1 MASCS
6 NVVQLIAG
14 PQGQPGTNGTNGTDG
29 VSSFTLLTAA
39 FTMPAEGA
47 NATATVEDTSWIASG
62 EVLYLQ
68 SIGYLEAQ
76 TITNATQVVLKNV
89 EATATL
95 EYTGNVAPGVIA
107 ALGNK
112 LSVGGLQGPAG
123 ASGLPLTTRG
133 DIVVRDNAAAN
144 VRLPVGAAS
153 TVLGSDGSDPGW
165 TQVSLTAAVTGI
177 LPIANGGTAS
187 ATAAAARTA
196 LGLAIGTDVQA
207 YNALLAALATLA
219 PTVADT
225 MVYTTGVNT
234 VTTAALTAFARTIL
248 DDADAAAARTTLG
261 VLGKTGLLGSVTGVL
276 LDVGATD
283 TPITMVSANYI
294 VTSVIVTN
302 ASINLTTATAGVFN
316 AAAGAGPLAADQ
328 VLTALTASTKFLDAT
343 LGGVALTDLQ
353 TAATLYARCGTP
365 QGVAATADFYVFG
378 RRLD

>member
-29 VSSFTLLTAA
+29 VSSFTLLTLP

-76 TITNATQVVLKNV
+76 TITNATQVVLKNL
-89 EATATL
+89 EDTATL
-95 EYTGNVAPGVIA
+95 AYTDNVAPGTVA

-133 DIVVRDNAAAN
+133 DLVVRDATTN
-144 VRLPVGAAS
+144 VRLPVGAAN
-153 TVLGSDGSDPGW
+153 TVLGSDGTDPGW
-165 TQVSLTAAVTGI
+165 TQVDLTAAVTGI
-177 LPIANGGTAS
+177 LPVANGGTAS

-234 VTTAALTAFARTIL
+234 VTTASLTAFARTLL
-248 DDADAAAARTTLG
+248 DDADAAAARATLG
-261 VLGKTGLLGSVTGVL
+261 VLGKTGLLGSVTGVNL
-276 LDVGATD
+276 NVGATD

-316 AAAGAGPLAADQ
+316 AAAGVGALAADQ

-365 QGVAATADFYVFG
+365 QGAAATADFYVFG

>member
-29 VSSFTLLTAA
+29 VSSFTLLTLP

-68 SIGYLEAQ
+68 SVGYLEAQ
-76 TITNATQVVLKNV
+76 TITNATQVVLKNL
-89 EATATL
+89 EDTATL
-95 EYTGNVAPGVIA
+95 AYTANVAPGTVA

-133 DIVVRDNAAAN
+133 DLVVRDATTN
-144 VRLPVGAAS
+144 VRLPVGAAN
-153 TVLGSDGSDPGW
+153 TVLGSDGTDPGW
-165 TQVSLTAAVTGI
+165 TQVDLTAAVTGI
-177 LPIANGGTAS
+177 LPVANGGTAS
-187 ATAAAARTA
+187 ANAAAARTA

-225 MVYTTGVNT
+225 LVYTTGVNT
-234 VTTAALTAFARTIL
+234 VTTAALTAFARTLL
-248 DDADAAAARTTLG
+248 DDADAAAARATLG
-261 VLGKTGLLGSVTGVL
+261 VLGKTGLLGSVTGVDL
-276 LDVGATD
+276 NVGATD

-316 AAAGAGPLAADQ
+316 AAAGVGALAADQ

-365 QGVAATADFYVFG
+365 QGAAATADFYVFG
-378 RRLD
+378 RRFD

>member
-29 VSSFTLLTAA
+29 VSSFTLLTLP

-76 TITNATQVVLKNV
+76 TITNATQVVLKNL
-89 EATATL
+89 EDTATL
-95 EYTGNVAPGVIA
+95 AYTANVAPGTVA

-133 DIVVRDNAAAN
+133 DLVVRDATTN
-144 VRLPVGAAS
+144 VRLPVGAAN
-153 TVLGSDGSDPGW
+153 TVLGSDGTDPGW
-165 TQVSLTAAVTGI
+165 TQVDLTAAVTGI
-177 LPIANGGTAS
+177 LPVANGGTAS
-187 ATAAAARTA
+187 ANAAAARTA

-225 MVYTTGVNT
+225 LVYTTGVNT
-234 VTTAALTAFARTIL
+234 VTTASLTAFARTLL
-248 DDADAAAARTTLG
+248 DDADAAAARATLG
-261 VLGKTGLLGSVTGVL
+261 VLGKTGLLGSVTGVDL
-276 LDVGATD
+276 NIGATD

-316 AAAGAGPLAADQ
+316 AAAGVGALAADQ

>member
-29 VSSFTLLTAA
+29 VSSFTLLTLP

-68 SIGYLEAQ
+68 SVGYLEAQ
-76 TITNATQVVLKNV
+76 TITNATQVVLKNL
-89 EATATL
+89 EDTATL
-95 EYTGNVAPGVIA
+95 AYTANVAPGTVA

-133 DIVVRDNAAAN
+133 DLVVRDAATN
-144 VRLPVGAAS
+144 VRLPVGAAN
-153 TVLGSDGSDPGW
+153 TVLGSDGTDPGW
-165 TQVSLTAAVTGI
+165 TQVDLTAAVTGI
-177 LPIANGGTAS
+177 LPVANGGTAS

-225 MVYTTGVNT
+225 LVYTTGVNT
-234 VTTAALTAFARTIL
+234 VTTAALTAFARTLL
-248 DDADAAAARTTLG
+248 DDADAAAARATLG
-261 VLGKTGLLGSVTGVL
+261 VLGKTGLLGSVTGVNL
-276 LDVGATD
+276 NVGATD

-316 AAAGAGPLAADQ
+316 AAAGVGALAADQ

-365 QGVAATADFYVFG
+365 QGAAATADFYVFG

>member
-29 VSSFTLLTAA
+29 VSSFTLLTLP

-68 SIGYLEAQ
+68 SVGYLEAQ
-76 TITNATQVVLKNV
+76 TITNATQVVLKNL

-95 EYTGNVAPGVIA
+95 EYTGNVAPGVTA

-133 DIVVRDNAAAN
+133 DLVVRDATTN

-153 TVLGSDGSDPGW
+153 TVLGSDGTDPGW
-165 TQVSLTAAVTGI
+165 TQVDLTAAVTGI
-177 LPIANGGTAS
+177 LPVANGGTAG

-225 MVYTTGVNT
+225 LVYTTGVNT
-234 VTTAALTAFARTIL
+234 VTTAALTAFARTLL
-248 DDADAAAARTTLG
+248 DDADAAAARATLG
-261 VLGKTGLLGSVTGVL
+261 VLGKTGLLGSVTGVNL
-276 LDVGATD
+276 NVGATD

-316 AAAGAGPLAADQ
+316 AAAGVGAAG
-328 VLTALTASTKFLDAT
+328 
-343 LGGVALTDLQ
+343 G
-353 TAATLYARCGTP
+353 
-365 QGVAATADFYVFG
+365 
-378 RRLD
+378 

>member
-29 VSSFTLLTAA
+29 VSSFTLLTLP

-68 SIGYLEAQ
+68 SVGYLEAQ
-76 TITNATQVVLKNV
+76 TITNATQVVLKNL
-89 EATATL
+89 EDTATL
-95 EYTGNVAPGVIA
+95 AYTANVAPGTVA

-133 DIVVRDNAAAN
+133 DLVVRDATTN
-144 VRLPVGAAS
+144 VRLPVGAAN
-153 TVLGSDGSDPGW
+153 TVLGSDGTDPGW
-165 TQVSLTAAVTGI
+165 TQVDLTAAVTGI
-177 LPIANGGTAS
+177 LPVANGGTAS
-187 ATAAAARTA
+187 ANAAAARTA

-225 MVYTTGVNT
+225 LVYTTGVNT
-234 VTTAALTAFARTIL
+234 VTTASLTAFARTLL
-248 DDADAAAARTTLG
+248 DDADAAAARATLG
-261 VLGKTGLLGSVTGVL
+261 VLGKTGLLGSVTGVNL
-276 LDVGATD
+276 NVGATD
-283 TPITMVSANYI
+283 TSITMVSANYI

-316 AAAGAGPLAADQ
+316 AAAGVGALAADQ

>member
-29 VSSFTLLTAA
+29 VSSFTLLTLP

-68 SIGYLEAQ
+68 SVGYLEAQ
-76 TITNATQVVLKNV
+76 TITNATQVVLKNL
-89 EATATL
+89 EDTATL
-95 EYTGNVAPGVIA
+95 AYTDNVAPGTVA

-133 DIVVRDNAAAN
+133 DLVVRDATTN
-144 VRLPVGAAS
+144 VRLPVGAAN
-153 TVLGSDGSDPGW
+153 TVLGSDGTDPGW
-165 TQVSLTAAVTGI
+165 TQVDLTAAVTGI
-177 LPIANGGTAS
+177 LPVANGGTAS
-187 ATAAAARTA
+187 ANAAAARTA

-234 VTTAALTAFARTIL
+234 VTTASLTAFARTLL
-248 DDADAAAARTTLG
+248 DDADAAAARATLG
-261 VLGKTGLLGSVTGVL
+261 VLGKTGLLGSVTGVDL
-276 LDVGATD
+276 NIGATD

-365 QGVAATADFYVFG
+365 QGAAATADFYVFG

>member
-29 VSSFTLLTAA
+29 VSSFTLLTLP

-68 SIGYLEAQ
+68 SVGYLEAQ
-76 TITNATQVVLKNV
+76 TITNATQVVLKNL
-89 EATATL
+89 EDTATL
-95 EYTGNVAPGVIA
+95 AYTANVAPGTLA
-107 ALGNK
+107 ALANK

-133 DIVVRDNAAAN
+133 DLVVRDATTN
-144 VRLPVGAAS
+144 VRLPVGAAN
-153 TVLGSDGSDPGW
+153 TVLGSDGTDPGW
-165 TQVSLTAAVTGI
+165 TQVDLTAAVTGI
-177 LPIANGGTAS
+177 LPVANGGTAS
-187 ATAAAARTA
+187 ANAAAARTA

-234 VTTAALTAFARTIL
+234 VTTAALTAFARTLL
-248 DDADAAAARTTLG
+248 DDADAAAARATLG
-261 VLGKTGLLGSVTGVL
+261 VLGKTGLLGSVTGVNL
-276 LDVGATD
+276 NVGATD

-316 AAAGAGPLAADQ
+316 AAAGVGALAADQ

-365 QGVAATADFYVFG
+365 QGAAATADFYVFG

>member
-1 MASCS
+1 MAACS

-29 VSSFTLLTAA
+29 VSSFTLLTLP

-68 SIGYLEAQ
+68 SVGYLEAQ
-76 TITNATQVVLKNV
+76 TITNATQVVLKNI
-89 EATATL
+89 EDTATL
-95 EYTGNVAPGVIA
+95 AYTDNVAPGTVA

-133 DIVVRDNAAAN
+133 DLVVRDATTN
-144 VRLPVGAAS
+144 VRLPVGAAN
-153 TVLGSDGSDPGW
+153 TVLGSDGTDPGW
-165 TQVSLTAAVTGI
+165 TQVDLTAAVTGI
-177 LPIANGGTAS
+177 LPVANGGTAS

-234 VTTAALTAFARTIL
+234 VTTASLTAFARTIL
-248 DDADAAAARTTLG
+248 DDADAAAARATLG
-261 VLGKTGLLGSVTGVL
+261 VLGKTGLLGSVTGVNL
-276 LDVGATD
+276 NVGATD

-365 QGVAATADFYVFG
+365 QGAAATADFYVFG
-378 RRLD
+378 RRFD

>member
-29 VSSFTLLTAA
+29 VSSFTLLTLP

-68 SIGYLEAQ
+68 SVGYLEAQ
-76 TITNATQVVLKNV
+76 TITNATQVVLKNL
-89 EATATL
+89 EDTATL
-95 EYTGNVAPGVIA
+95 AYTANVAPGTVA

-133 DIVVRDNAAAN
+133 DLVVRDATTN
-144 VRLPVGAAS
+144 VRLPVGAAN
-153 TVLGSDGSDPGW
+153 TVLGSDGTDPGW
-165 TQVSLTAAVTGI
+165 TQVDLTAAVTGI

-187 ATAAAARTA
+187 ANAAAARTA

-225 MVYTTGVNT
+225 LVYTTGVNT
-234 VTTAALTAFARTIL
+234 VTTASLTAFARTLL
-248 DDADAAAARTTLG
+248 DDADAAAARATLG
-261 VLGKTGLLGSVTGVL
+261 VLGKTGLLGSVTGVNL
-276 LDVGATD
+276 NVGATD

-316 AAAGAGPLAADQ
+316 AAAGVGALAADQ

-365 QGVAATADFYVFG
+365 QGAAATADFYVFG

>member
-29 VSSFTLLTAA
+29 VSSFTLLTLP

-68 SIGYLEAQ
+68 SVGYLEAQ
-76 TITNATQVVLKNV
+76 TITNATQVVLKNL
-89 EATATL
+89 EDTATL
-95 EYTGNVAPGVIA
+95 AYTANVAPGTVA

-133 DIVVRDNAAAN
+133 DLVVRYATTN
-144 VRLPVGAAS
+144 VRLPVGAAN
-153 TVLGSDGSDPGW
+153 TVLGSDGTDPGW
-165 TQVSLTAAVTGI
+165 TQVDLTAAVTGI
-177 LPIANGGTAS
+177 LPVANGGTAS
-187 ATAAAARTA
+187 ANAAAARTA

-234 VTTAALTAFARTIL
+234 VTTASLTAFARTLL
-248 DDADAAAARTTLG
+248 DDADAAAARATLG
-261 VLGKTGLLGSVTGVL
+261 VLGKTGLLGSVTGVNL
-276 LDVGATD
+276 NVGATD

-316 AAAGAGPLAADQ
+316 AAAGVGALAADQ

-365 QGVAATADFYVFG
+365 QGAAATADFYVFG

>member
-29 VSSFTLLTAA
+29 VSSFTLLTLP

-68 SIGYLEAQ
+68 SVGYLEAQ
-76 TITNATQVVLKNV
+76 TITNATQVVLKNL
-89 EATATL
+89 EDTATL
-95 EYTGNVAPGVIA
+95 AYTANVAPGTVA

-133 DIVVRDNAAAN
+133 DLVVRDATTN
-144 VRLPVGAAS
+144 VRLPVGAAN
-153 TVLGSDGSDPGW
+153 TVLGSDGTDPGW
-165 TQVSLTAAVTGI
+165 TQVDLTAAVTGI
-177 LPIANGGTAS
+177 LPVANGGTAS
-187 ATAAAARTA
+187 ANAAAARTA

-234 VTTAALTAFARTIL
+234 VTTASLTAFARTLL
-248 DDADAAAARTTLG
+248 DDADAAAARATLG
-261 VLGKTGLLGSVTGVL
+261 VLGKTGLLGSVTGVNL
-276 LDVGATD
+276 NVGATD

-316 AAAGAGPLAADQ
+316 AAAGVGALAADQ

-365 QGVAATADFYVFG
+365 QGAAATADFYVFG

>member
-29 VSSFTLLTAA
+29 VSSFTLLTLP

-76 TITNATQVVLKNV
+76 TITNATQVVLKNL
-89 EATATL
+89 EDTATL
-95 EYTGNVAPGVIA
+95 AYTANVAPGTVA

-133 DIVVRDNAAAN
+133 DLVVRDATTN
-144 VRLPVGAAS
+144 VRLPVGAAN
-153 TVLGSDGSDPGW
+153 TVLGSDGTDPGW
-165 TQVSLTAAVTGI
+165 TQVDLTAAVTGI
-177 LPIANGGTAS
+177 LPVANGGTAS
-187 ATAAAARTA
+187 ANAAAARTA

-225 MVYTTGVNT
+225 LVYTTGVNT
-234 VTTAALTAFARTIL
+234 VTTAALTAFARTLL
-248 DDADAAAARTTLG
+248 DDADAAAARATLG
-261 VLGKTGLLGSVTGVL
+261 VLGKTGLLGSVTGVNL
-276 LDVGATD
+276 NVGATD

-316 AAAGAGPLAADQ
+316 AAAGVGALAADQ

-365 QGVAATADFYVFG
+365 QGAAATADFYVFG

>member
-29 VSSFTLLTAA
+29 VSSFTLLTLP

-68 SIGYLEAQ
+68 SVGYLEAQ
-76 TITNATQVVLKNV
+76 TITNATQVVLKNL
-89 EATATL
+89 EDTATL
-95 EYTGNVAPGVIA
+95 AYTANVAPGTVA

-133 DIVVRDNAAAN
+133 DLVVRDATTN
-144 VRLPVGAAS
+144 VRLPVGAAN
-153 TVLGSDGSDPGW
+153 TVLGSDGTDPGW
-165 TQVSLTAAVTGI
+165 TQVDLTAAVTGI
-177 LPIANGGTAS
+177 LPVANGGTAS
-187 ATAAAARTA
+187 ANAAAARTA

-234 VTTAALTAFARTIL
+234 VTTASLTAFARTLL
-248 DDADAAAARTTLG
+248 DDADAAAARATLG
-261 VLGKTGLLGSVTGVL
+261 VLGKTGLLGSVTGVDL
-276 LDVGATD
+276 NVGATD

-316 AAAGAGPLAADQ
+316 AAAGVGALAADQ

-365 QGVAATADFYVFG
+365 QGAAATADFYVFG

>member
-29 VSSFTLLTAA
+29 VSSFTLLTLP

-68 SIGYLEAQ
+68 SVGYLEAQ
-76 TITNATQVVLKNV
+76 TITNATQVVLKNL
-89 EATATL
+89 EDTATL
-95 EYTGNVAPGVIA
+95 AYTANVAPGTVA

-133 DIVVRDNAAAN
+133 DLVVRDATTN
-144 VRLPVGAAS
+144 VRLPVGAAN
-153 TVLGSDGSDPGW
+153 TVLGSDGTDPGW
-165 TQVSLTAAVTGI
+165 TQVDLTAAVTGI
-177 LPIANGGTAS
+177 LPVANGGTAS
-187 ATAAAARTA
+187 ANAAAARTA

-234 VTTAALTAFARTIL
+234 VTTASLTAFARTLL
-248 DDADAAAARTTLG
+248 DDADAAAARATLG
-261 VLGKTGLLGSVTGVL
+261 VLGKTGLLGSVTGVDL
-276 LDVGATD
+276 NVGATD

-365 QGVAATADFYVFG
+365 QGAAATADFYVFG

>member
-29 VSSFTLLTAA
+29 VSSFTLLTLP

-68 SIGYLEAQ
+68 SVGYLEAQ
-76 TITNATQVVLKNV
+76 TITNATQVVLKNL
-89 EATATL
+89 EYTATL
-95 EYTGNVAPGVIA
+95 AYTANVAPGTVA

-133 DIVVRDNAAAN
+133 DLVVRDATTN
-144 VRLPVGAAS
+144 VRLPVGAANM
-153 TVLGSDGSDPGW
+153 VLGSDGTDPGW
-165 TQVSLTAAVTGI
+165 TQVDITAAVTGI
-177 LPIANGGTAS
+177 LPVANGGTAS
-187 ATAAAARTA
+187 ATEAAARTA

-234 VTTAALTAFARTIL
+234 VTTAALTAFARTLL
-248 DDADAAAARTTLG
+248 DDADAAAARATLG
-261 VLGKTGLLGSVTGVL
+261 VLGKTGLLGSVTGVNL
-276 LDVGATD
+276 NVCATD

-365 QGVAATADFYVFG
+365 QGAAATADFYVFG

>member
-29 VSSFTLLTAA
+29 VSSFTLLTLP

-68 SIGYLEAQ
+68 SVGYLEAQ
-76 TITNATQVVLKNV
+76 TITNATQVVLKNL
-89 EATATL
+89 EDTATL
-95 EYTGNVAPGVIA
+95 EYTGNVAPGTVA

-133 DIVVRDNAAAN
+133 DLVVRDATTN

-153 TVLGSDGSDPGW
+153 TVLGSDGTDPGW
-165 TQVSLTAAVTGI
+165 TQVDLTAAVTGI
-177 LPIANGGTAS
+177 LPVANGGTAS

-234 VTTAALTAFARTIL
+234 VTTAALTAFARTLL
-248 DDADAAAARTTLG
+248 DDADAAAARATLG
-261 VLGKTGLLGSVTGVL
+261 VLGKTGLLGSVTGVNL
-276 LDVGATD
+276 NVGATD

-316 AAAGAGPLAADQ
+316 AAAGAGALAADQ

-365 QGVAATADFYVFG
+365 QGAAATADFYVFG

>member
-29 VSSFTLLTAA
+29 VSSFTLLTLP

-68 SIGYLEAQ
+68 SVGYLEAQ
-76 TITNATQVVLKNV
+76 TITNATQVVLKNL
-89 EATATL
+89 EDTATL
-95 EYTGNVAPGVIA
+95 AYTANVAPGTVA

-133 DIVVRDNAAAN
+133 DLVVRDATTN
-144 VRLPVGAAS
+144 VRLPVGAAN
-153 TVLGSDGSDPGW
+153 TVLGSDGTDPGW
-165 TQVSLTAAVTGI
+165 TQVDLTAAVTGI
-177 LPIANGGTAS
+177 LPVANGGTAS

-225 MVYTTGVNT
+225 LVYTTGVNT
-234 VTTAALTAFARTIL
+234 VTTAALTAFARTLL
-248 DDADAAAARTTLG
+248 DDADAAAARATLG
-261 VLGKTGLLGSVTGVL
+261 VLGKTGLLGSVTGVDL
-276 LDVGATD
+276 NVGATD

-316 AAAGAGPLAADQ
+316 AAAGVGALAADQ

-365 QGVAATADFYVFG
+365 QGAAATADFYVFG

>member
-29 VSSFTLLTAA
+29 VSSFTLLTLP

-68 SIGYLEAQ
+68 SVGYLEAQ
-76 TITNATQVVLKNV
+76 TITNATQVVLKNL
-89 EATATL
+89 EDTATL
-95 EYTGNVAPGVIA
+95 AYTDNVAPGTVA

-133 DIVVRDNAAAN
+133 DLVVRDATTN
-144 VRLPVGAAS
+144 VRLPVGAAN
-153 TVLGSDGSDPGW
+153 TVLGSDGTDPGW
-165 TQVSLTAAVTGI
+165 TQVDLTAAVTGI
-177 LPIANGGTAS
+177 LPVANGGTAS
-187 ATAAAARTA
+187 ANAAAARTA

-234 VTTAALTAFARTIL
+234 VTTASLTAFARTLL
-248 DDADAAAARTTLG
+248 DDADAAAARATLG
-261 VLGKTGLLGSVTGVL
+261 VLGKTGLLGSVTGVNL
-276 LDVGATD
+276 NVGATD

-365 QGVAATADFYVFG
+365 QGAAATADFYVFG

>member
-29 VSSFTLLTAA
+29 VSSFTLLTLP

-68 SIGYLEAQ
+68 SVGYLEAQ
-76 TITNATQVVLKNV
+76 TITNATQVVLKNL
-89 EATATL
+89 EDTATL
-95 EYTGNVAPGVIA
+95 AYTANVAPGTVA

-133 DIVVRDNAAAN
+133 DLVVRDAATN
-144 VRLPVGAAS
+144 VRLPVGAAN
-153 TVLGSDGSDPGW
+153 TVLGSDGTDPGW
-165 TQVSLTAAVTGI
+165 TQVDLTAAVTGI
-177 LPIANGGTAS
+177 LPVANGGTAS
-187 ATAAAARTA
+187 ANAAAARTA

-234 VTTAALTAFARTIL
+234 VTTASLTAFARTLL
-248 DDADAAAARTTLG
+248 DDADAAAARATLG
-261 VLGKTGLLGSVTGVL
+261 VLGKTGLLGSVTGVNL
-276 LDVGATD
+276 NVGATD

-365 QGVAATADFYVFG
+365 QGAAATADFYVFG

>member
-29 VSSFTLLTAA
+29 VSSFTLLTLP

-68 SIGYLEAQ
+68 SVGYLEAQ
-76 TITNATQVVLKNV
+76 TITNATQVVLKNL
-89 EATATL
+89 EDTATL
-95 EYTGNVAPGVIA
+95 AYTANVAPGTVA

-133 DIVVRDNAAAN
+133 DLVVRDATTN
-144 VRLPVGAAS
+144 VRLPVGAAN
-153 TVLGSDGSDPGW
+153 TVLGSDGTDPGW
-165 TQVSLTAAVTGI
+165 TQVDLTAAVTGI
-177 LPIANGGTAS
+177 LPVANGGTAS
-187 ATAAAARTA
+187 ANAAAARTA

-234 VTTAALTAFARTIL
+234 VTTASLTAFARTLL
-248 DDADAAAARTTLG
+248 DDADAAAARATLG
-261 VLGKTGLLGSVTGVL
+261 VLGKTGLLGSVTGVNL
-276 LDVGATD
+276 NVGATD

-365 QGVAATADFYVFG
+365 QGAAATADFYVFG

>member
-29 VSSFTLLTAA
+29 VSSFTLLTLP

-68 SIGYLEAQ
+68 SVGYLEAQ
-76 TITNATQVVLKNV
+76 TITNATQVVLKNL
-89 EATATL
+89 EDTAIL
-95 EYTGNVAPGVIA
+95 AYTDNVAPGTVA

-133 DIVVRDNAAAN
+133 DLVVRDATTN
-144 VRLPVGAAS
+144 VRLPVGAAN
-153 TVLGSDGSDPGW
+153 TVLGSDGTDPGW
-165 TQVSLTAAVTGI
+165 TQVDLTAAVTGI
-177 LPIANGGTAS
+177 LPVANGGTAS
-187 ATAAAARTA
+187 ANAAAARTA

-234 VTTAALTAFARTIL
+234 VTTAALTAFARTLL
-248 DDADAAAARTTLG
+248 DDADAAAARATLG
-261 VLGKTGLLGSVTGVL
+261 VLGKTGLLGSVTGVNL
-276 LDVGATD
+276 NVGATD

-365 QGVAATADFYVFG
+365 QGAAATADFYVFG

>member
-29 VSSFTLLTAA
+29 VSSFTLLTDP

-68 SIGYLEAQ
+68 SVGYLEAQ
-76 TITNATQVVLKNV
+76 TITDATHVVLKNL
-89 EATATL
+89 EDTATL
-95 EYTGNVAPGVIA
+95 AYTANVAPGITV

-133 DIVVRDNAAAN
+133 DLVVRDAATN
-144 VRLPVGAAS
+144 VRLPVGAAN
-153 TVLGSDGSDPGW
+153 TVLGSDGTDPGW
-165 TQVSLTAAVTGI
+165 TQVDLTAAVTGI
-177 LPIANGGTAS
+177 LPVANGGTAS

-234 VTTAALTAFARTIL
+234 VTTASLTAFARTIL

-261 VLGKTGLLGSVTGVL
+261 VLGKTGLLGSVTGVDL
-276 LDVGATD
+276 NIGATD

>member
-29 VSSFTLLTAA
+29 VSSFTLLTLP

-68 SIGYLEAQ
+68 SVGYLEAQ
-76 TITNATQVVLKNV
+76 TITNATQVVLKNL
-89 EATATL
+89 EDTATL
-95 EYTGNVAPGVIA
+95 AYTANVAPGTVA

-133 DIVVRDNAAAN
+133 DLVVRDATTN
-144 VRLPVGAAS
+144 VRLPVGAAN
-153 TVLGSDGSDPGW
+153 TVLGSDGTDPGW
-165 TQVSLTAAVTGI
+165 TQVDLTAAVTGI
-177 LPIANGGTAS
+177 LPVANGGTAS
-187 ATAAAARTA
+187 ANAAAARTA

-234 VTTAALTAFARTIL
+234 VTTAALTAFARTLL
-248 DDADAAAARTTLG
+248 DDADAAAARATLG
-261 VLGKTGLLGSVTGVL
+261 VLGKTGLLGSVTGVDL
-276 LDVGATD
+276 NIGATD

-316 AAAGAGPLAADQ
+316 AAAGVGALAADQ

-365 QGVAATADFYVFG
+365 QGAAATADFYVFG

>member
-29 VSSFTLLTAA
+29 VSSFTLLTLP

-76 TITNATQVVLKNV
+76 TITNATQVVLKNL
-89 EATATL
+89 EDTATL
-95 EYTGNVAPGVIA
+95 AYTDNVAPGTVA

-133 DIVVRDNAAAN
+133 DLVVRDATTN
-144 VRLPVGAAS
+144 VRLPVGAAN
-153 TVLGSDGSDPGW
+153 TVLGSDGTDPGW
-165 TQVSLTAAVTGI
+165 TQVDLTAAVTGI

-187 ATAAAARTA
+187 ANAAAARTA

-234 VTTAALTAFARTIL
+234 VTTAALTAFARTLL

-261 VLGKTGLLGSVTGVL
+261 VLGKTGLLGSVTGVNL
-276 LDVGATD
+276 NIGATD

-365 QGVAATADFYVFG
+365 QGAAATADFYVFG

>member
-29 VSSFTLLTAA
+29 VSSFTLLTLP

-76 TITNATQVVLKNV
+76 TITNATQVVLKNL
-89 EATATL
+89 EDTATL
-95 EYTGNVAPGVIA
+95 AYTANVAPGTVA

-133 DIVVRDNAAAN
+133 DLVVRDATTN
-144 VRLPVGAAS
+144 VRLPVGAAN
-153 TVLGSDGSDPGW
+153 TVLGSDGTDPGW
-165 TQVSLTAAVTGI
+165 TQVDLTAAVTGI
-177 LPIANGGTAS
+177 LPVANGGTAS
-187 ATAAAARTA
+187 ANAAAARTA

-234 VTTAALTAFARTIL
+234 VTTASLTAFARTLL
-248 DDADAAAARTTLG
+248 DDADAAAARATLG
-261 VLGKTGLLGSVTGVL
+261 VLGKTGLLGSVTGVDL
-276 LDVGATD
+276 NIGATD

-365 QGVAATADFYVFG
+365 QGAAATADFYVFG

>member
-29 VSSFTLLTAA
+29 VSSFTLLTLP

-76 TITNATQVVLKNV
+76 TITNATQVVLKNL
-89 EATATL
+89 EDTATL
-95 EYTGNVAPGVIA
+95 AYTANVAPGTVA

-133 DIVVRDNAAAN
+133 DLVVRDATTN
-144 VRLPVGAAS
+144 VRLPVGAAN
-153 TVLGSDGSDPGW
+153 TVLGSDGTDPGW
-165 TQVSLTAAVTGI
+165 TQVDLTAAVTGI
-177 LPIANGGTAS
+177 LPVANGGTAS
-187 ATAAAARTA
+187 ANAAAARTA

-225 MVYTTGVNT
+225 LVYTTGVNT
-234 VTTAALTAFARTIL
+234 VTTAALTAFARTLL
-248 DDADAAAARTTLG
+248 DDADAAAARATLG
-261 VLGKTGLLGSVTGVL
+261 VLGKTGLLGSVTGVNL
-276 LDVGATD
+276 NVGATD

-316 AAAGAGPLAADQ
+316 AAAGVGPLAADQ

-365 QGVAATADFYVFG
+365 QGAAATADFYVFG

>member
-29 VSSFTLLTAA
+29 VSSFTLLTLP

-68 SIGYLEAQ
+68 SVGYLEAQ
-76 TITNATQVVLKNV
+76 TITNATQVVLKNL
-89 EATATL
+89 EDTATL
-95 EYTGNVAPGVIA
+95 AYTANVAPGTVA

-133 DIVVRDNAAAN
+133 DLVVRDATTN
-144 VRLPVGAAS
+144 VRLPVGAAN
-153 TVLGSDGSDPGW
+153 TVLGSDGTDPGW
-165 TQVSLTAAVTGI
+165 TQVDLTAAVTGI
-177 LPIANGGTAS
+177 LPVANGGTAS
-187 ATAAAARTA
+187 ANAAAARTA

-225 MVYTTGVNT
+225 LVYTTGVNT
-234 VTTAALTAFARTIL
+234 VTTASLTAFARTLL
-248 DDADAAAARTTLG
+248 DDADAAAARATLG
-261 VLGKTGLLGSVTGVL
+261 VLGKTGLLGSVTGVNL
-276 LDVGATD
+276 NVGATD

-365 QGVAATADFYVFG
+365 QGAAATADFYVFG

>member
-29 VSSFTLLTAA
+29 VSSFTLLTLP

-68 SIGYLEAQ
+68 SVGYLEAQ
-76 TITNATQVVLKNV
+76 TITNATQVVLKNL
-89 EATATL
+89 EDTATL
-95 EYTGNVAPGVIA
+95 AYTANVAPGTVA

-133 DIVVRDNAAAN
+133 DLVVRDATTN
-144 VRLPVGAAS
+144 VRLPVGAAN
-153 TVLGSDGSDPGW
+153 TVLGSDGTDPGW
-165 TQVSLTAAVTGI
+165 TQVDLTAAVTGI
-177 LPIANGGTAS
+177 LPVANGGTAS
-187 ATAAAARTA
+187 ANAAAARTA

-234 VTTAALTAFARTIL
+234 VTTASLTAFARTLL

-261 VLGKTGLLGSVTGVL
+261 VLGKTGLLGSVTGVNL
-276 LDVGATD
+276 NVGATD

-316 AAAGAGPLAADQ
+316 AAAGVGALAADQ

-365 QGVAATADFYVFG
+365 QGAAATADFYVFG

>member
-29 VSSFTLLTAA
+29 VSSFTLLTLP

-68 SIGYLEAQ
+68 SVGYLEAQ
-76 TITNATQVVLKNV
+76 TITNATQVVLKNL
-89 EATATL
+89 EDTATL
-95 EYTGNVAPGVIA
+95 AYTANVAPGTVA

-133 DIVVRDNAAAN
+133 DLVVRDATTN
-144 VRLPVGAAS
+144 VRLPVGAAN
-153 TVLGSDGSDPGW
+153 TVLGSDGTDPGW
-165 TQVSLTAAVTGI
+165 TQVDLTAAVTGI
-177 LPIANGGTAS
+177 LPVANGGTAS
-187 ATAAAARTA
+187 ANAAAARTA

-234 VTTAALTAFARTIL
+234 VTTAALTAFARTLL
-248 DDADAAAARTTLG
+248 DDADAAAARATLG
-261 VLGKTGLLGSVTGVL
+261 VLGKTGLLGSVTGVNL
-276 LDVGATD
+276 NVGATD

-365 QGVAATADFYVFG
+365 QGAAATADFYVFG

>member
-29 VSSFTLLTAA
+29 VSSFTLLTLP

-68 SIGYLEAQ
+68 SVGYLEAQ
-76 TITNATQVVLKNV
+76 TITNATQVVLKNL
-89 EATATL
+89 EDTATL
-95 EYTGNVAPGVIA
+95 AYTANVAPGTVA

-133 DIVVRDNAAAN
+133 DLVVRDATTN
-144 VRLPVGAAS
+144 VRLPVGAAN
-153 TVLGSDGSDPGW
+153 TVLGSDGTDPGW
-165 TQVSLTAAVTGI
+165 TQVDLTAAVTGI
-177 LPIANGGTAS
+177 LPVANGGTAS
-187 ATAAAARTA
+187 ANAAAARTA

-225 MVYTTGVNT
+225 LVYTTGVNT
-234 VTTAALTAFARTIL
+234 VTTAALTAFARTLL
-248 DDADAAAARTTLG
+248 DDADAAAARATLG
-261 VLGKTGLLGSVTGVL
+261 VLGKTGLLGSVTGVNL
-276 LDVGATD
+276 NVGATD

-316 AAAGAGPLAADQ
+316 AAAGVGALAADQ

-365 QGVAATADFYVFG
+365 QGAAATADFYVFG

>member
-29 VSSFTLLTAA
+29 VSSFTLLTLP

-68 SIGYLEAQ
+68 SVGYLEAQ
-76 TITNATQVVLKNV
+76 TITNATQVVLKNL
-89 EATATL
+89 EDTATL
-95 EYTGNVAPGVIA
+95 AYTANVAPGTVA

-133 DIVVRDNAAAN
+133 DLVVRDATTN
-144 VRLPVGAAS
+144 VRLPVGAAN
-153 TVLGSDGSDPGW
+153 TVLGSDGTDPGW
-165 TQVSLTAAVTGI
+165 TQVDLTAAVTGI
-177 LPIANGGTAS
+177 LPVANGGTAS
-187 ATAAAARTA
+187 ANAAAARTA

-234 VTTAALTAFARTIL
+234 VTTASLTAFARTLL
-248 DDADAAAARTTLG
+248 DDADAAAARATLG
-261 VLGKTGLLGSVTGVL
+261 VLGKTGLLGSVTGVNL
-276 LDVGATD
+276 NVGATD

-316 AAAGAGPLAADQ
+316 AAAGVGALAADQ

-365 QGVAATADFYVFG
+365 QGAAATADFYVFG
-378 RRLD
+378 RRFD

>member
-29 VSSFTLLTAA
+29 VSSFTLLTLP

-68 SIGYLEAQ
+68 SVGYLEAQ
-76 TITNATQVVLKNV
+76 TITNATQVVLKNL
-89 EATATL
+89 EDTATL
-95 EYTGNVAPGVIA
+95 AYTANVAPGTVA

-133 DIVVRDNAAAN
+133 DLVVRDATTN
-144 VRLPVGAAS
+144 VRLPVGAAN
-153 TVLGSDGSDPGW
+153 TVLGSDGTDPGW
-165 TQVSLTAAVTGI
+165 TQVDLTAAVTGI
-177 LPIANGGTAS
+177 LPVANGGTAS
-187 ATAAAARTA
+187 ANAAAARTA

-234 VTTAALTAFARTIL
+234 VTTAALTAFARTLL
-248 DDADAAAARTTLG
+248 DDADAAAARATLG
-261 VLGKTGLLGSVTGVL
+261 VLGKTGLLGSVTGVDL
-276 LDVGATD
+276 NVGATD

-365 QGVAATADFYVFG
+365 QGAAATADFYVFG

>member
-29 VSSFTLLTAA
+29 VSSFTLLTLP

-76 TITNATQVVLKNV
+76 TITNATQVVLKNL
-89 EATATL
+89 EDTATL
-95 EYTGNVAPGVIA
+95 AYTANVAPGTVA

-133 DIVVRDNAAAN
+133 DLVVRDATTN
-144 VRLPVGAAS
+144 VRLPVGAAN
-153 TVLGSDGSDPGW
+153 TVLGSDGTDPGW
-165 TQVSLTAAVTGI
+165 TQVDLTAAVTGI
-177 LPIANGGTAS
+177 LPVANGGTAS
-187 ATAAAARTA
+187 ANAAAARTA

-234 VTTAALTAFARTIL
+234 VTTASLTAFARTLL
-248 DDADAAAARTTLG
+248 DDADAAAARATLG
-261 VLGKTGLLGSVTGVL
+261 VLGKTGLLGSVTGVNL
-276 LDVGATD
+276 NVGATD

-365 QGVAATADFYVFG
+365 QGAAATADFYVFG

>member
-29 VSSFTLLTAA
+29 VSSFTLLTLP

-68 SIGYLEAQ
+68 SVGYLEAQ
-76 TITNATQVVLKNV
+76 TITNATQVVLKNL
-89 EATATL
+89 EDTATL
-95 EYTGNVAPGVIA
+95 AYTANVAPGTVA

-133 DIVVRDNAAAN
+133 DLVVRYATTN
-144 VRLPVGAAS
+144 VRLPVGAAN
-153 TVLGSDGSDPGW
+153 TVLGSDGTDPGW
-165 TQVSLTAAVTGI
+165 TQVDLTAAVTGI
-177 LPIANGGTAS
+177 LPVANGGTAS
-187 ATAAAARTA
+187 ANAAAARTA

-234 VTTAALTAFARTIL
+234 VTTAALTAFARTLL
-248 DDADAAAARTTLG
+248 DDADAAAARATLG
-261 VLGKTGLLGSVTGVL
+261 VLGKTGLLGSVTGVNL
-276 LDVGATD
+276 NVGATD

-365 QGVAATADFYVFG
+365 QGAAATADFYVFG

>member
-29 VSSFTLLTAA
+29 VSSFTLLTLP

-68 SIGYLEAQ
+68 SVGYLEAQ
-76 TITNATQVVLKNV
+76 TITNATQVVLKNI
-89 EATATL
+89 EDTATL
-95 EYTGNVAPGVIA
+95 AYTDNVAPGTVA

-133 DIVVRDNAAAN
+133 DLVVRDATTN
-144 VRLPVGAAS
+144 VRLPVGAAN
-153 TVLGSDGSDPGW
+153 TVLGSDGTDPGW

-177 LPIANGGTAS
+177 LPVANGGTAS

-234 VTTAALTAFARTIL
+234 VTTASLTAFARTIL
-248 DDADAAAARTTLG
+248 DDADAAAARATLG
-261 VLGKTGLLGSVTGVL
+261 VLGKTGLLGSVTGVNL
-276 LDVGATD
+276 NVGATD

-365 QGVAATADFYVFG
+365 QGAAATADFYVFG

>member
-29 VSSFTLLTAA
+29 VSSFTLLTLP

-68 SIGYLEAQ
+68 SVGYLEAQ
-76 TITNATQVVLKNV
+76 TITNATQVVLKNL
-89 EATATL
+89 EDTATL
-95 EYTGNVAPGVIA
+95 AYTDNVAPGTVA

-133 DIVVRDNAAAN
+133 DLVVRDATTN
-144 VRLPVGAAS
+144 VRLPVGAAN
-153 TVLGSDGSDPGW
+153 TVLGSDGTDPGW
-165 TQVSLTAAVTGI
+165 TQVDLTAAVTGI
-177 LPIANGGTAS
+177 LPVANGGTAS
-187 ATAAAARTA
+187 ANAAAARTA

-225 MVYTTGVNT
+225 LVYTTGVNT
-234 VTTAALTAFARTIL
+234 VTTASLTAFARTLL
-248 DDADAAAARTTLG
+248 DDADAAAARATLG
-261 VLGKTGLLGSVTGVL
+261 VLGKTGLLGSVTGVNL
-276 LDVGATD
+276 NVGATD

-302 ASINLTTATAGVFN
+302 ASINLTTATSGVFN
-316 AAAGAGPLAADQ
+316 AAAGVGALAADQ
-328 VLTALTASTKFLDAT
+328 VLTALTTSTKFLDAT

-365 QGVAATADFYVFG
+365 QGAAATADFYVFG

>member
-29 VSSFTLLTAA
+29 VSSFTLLTLP

-68 SIGYLEAQ
+68 SVGYLEAQ
-76 TITNATQVVLKNV
+76 TITNATQVVLKNL
-89 EATATL
+89 EDTATL
-95 EYTGNVAPGVIA
+95 AYTANVAPGTVA

-133 DIVVRDNAAAN
+133 DLVVRDATTN
-144 VRLPVGAAS
+144 VRLPVGAAN
-153 TVLGSDGSDPGW
+153 TVLGSDGTDPGW
-165 TQVSLTAAVTGI
+165 TQVDLTAAVTGI
-177 LPIANGGTAS
+177 LPVANGGTAS

-225 MVYTTGVNT
+225 LVYTTGVNT
-234 VTTAALTAFARTIL
+234 VTTASLTAFARTLL
-248 DDADAAAARTTLG
+248 DDADAAAARATLG
-261 VLGKTGLLGSVTGVL
+261 VLGKTGLLGSVTGVNL
-276 LDVGATD
+276 NVGATD

-365 QGVAATADFYVFG
+365 QGAAATADFYVFG

>member
-29 VSSFTLLTAA
+29 VSSFTLLTLP

-68 SIGYLEAQ
+68 SVGYLEAQ
-76 TITNATQVVLKNV
+76 TITNATQVVLKNL
-89 EATATL
+89 EDTATL
-95 EYTGNVAPGVIA
+95 AYTANVAPGTVA

-133 DIVVRDNAAAN
+133 DLVVRDATTN
-144 VRLPVGAAS
+144 VRLPVGAAN
-153 TVLGSDGSDPGW
+153 TVLGSDGTDPGW
-165 TQVSLTAAVTGI
+165 TQVDLTAAVTGI
-177 LPIANGGTAS
+177 LPVANGGTAS
-187 ATAAAARTA
+187 ANAAAARTA

-234 VTTAALTAFARTIL
+234 VTTASLTAFARTLL
-248 DDADAAAARTTLG
+248 DDADAAAARATLG
-261 VLGKTGLLGSVTGVL
+261 VLGKTGLLGSVTGVNL
-276 LDVGATD
+276 NIGATD

-316 AAAGAGPLAADQ
+316 AAAGVGALAADQ

-365 QGVAATADFYVFG
+365 QGAAATADFYVFG